1 MLDKEIVLAS
11 ASPRRLELLKQ
22 IGLEFTVCPAH
33 VNETVDKHLEA
44 QDIVKKLSMDKALKV
59 AESLKGD
66 FIVIG
71 SDTVVWCDEILGKP
85 KSKEQAFDM
94 LSKLSGR
101 WHKVYTGI
109 CVVDSEGKKTVDY
122 EVTDVKI
129 RKLEVNEIN
138 GYINTKEPMDK
149 AGGYGIQGIGAL
161 LVERIEGCYF
171 NVVGLP
177 LTKFANIL
185 GKYGVNQLENQE
197 GRL

>member
-11 ASPRRLELLKQ
+11 GSPRRLELLKQ
-22 IGLEFTVCPAH
+22 IGLEFSVCPANI
-33 VNETVDKHLEA
+33 NETVDKHLEA
-44 QDIVKKLSMDKALKV
+44 QDVVKKLSMDKALKV
-59 AESLKGD
+59 AESLTGD

-71 SDTVVWCDEILGKP
+71 SDTVVWCDKILGKP

-129 RKLEVNEIN
+129 KKLGINEIN

-149 AGGYGIQGIGAL
+149 AGGYGIQGLGAL

-177 LTKFANIL
+177 LAKLAKIL